1 MKTANLTSKTG
12 KLVGAKVIEPETE
25 GDIII
30 VSKKGVMI
38 RTQLKSVPSRGRAT
52 QGVYLMRVKTDDK
65 VASMSF
71 IAQSDVP
78 ESTGAEETES
88 EEQATLV

>member
-12 KLVGAKVIEPETE
+12 KLVGAKVLEPETE
-25 GDIII
+25 GDVII

-71 IAQSDVP
+71 IAQSEVP
-78 ESTGAEETES
+78 ENQGAQEEAE